1 MRGGMIMRS
10 ATPDDTAAIA
20 DLGRRAFIAK
30 FGDLYSQANLDRF
43 LDEAHT
49 PATVAAELADPA
61 MVTMVIEQDGA
72 LAAFCKVRMPSTLP
86 RHSDAQ
92 RPFELKQ
99 LYTDPALLG
108 RGLGARLMDWALD
121 GARAQGADELQLS
134 VYADNPAAHRFYA
147 RYGLVKIADIT
158 FTVGDHVDPEWMMAV
173 RL

>member
-1 MRGGMIMRS
+1 MTMRA
-10 ATPDDTAAIA
+10 ATPDDSAAIA

-30 FGDLYSQANLDRF
+30 FGHLYSQANLDLF
-43 LDEAHT
+43 LAQNHT
-49 PATVAAELADPA
+49 AEHVAAELADPA
-61 MVTMVIEQDGA
+61 MATAVIEQDGA
-72 LAAFCKVRMPSTLP
+72 LAAFCKVKMPSTLP

-99 LYTDPALLG
+99 LYADPDLVG
-108 RGLGARLMDWALD
+108 RGFGAQLMEWALD
-121 GARAQGADELQLS
+121 RARSLGADELQLS

-147 RYGLVKIADIT
+147 RHGLAKIADIT